1 MGEQMSIWRRLT
13 QGLLAM
19 IGGFVT
25 WPVLANT
32 SGGDLLF
39 VEVIEK
45 LQKNALVVLAI
56 IAVLGLVAALVKWA
70 ASQSNMEISSFGK
83 WIIVIAL
90 IGAGVT
96 SFLGELGLTA
106 AVL

>member
-1 MGEQMSIWRRLT
+1 MGERNGRRRAA
-13 QGLLAM
+13 QGLLAVLA
-19 IGGFVT
+19 GWAT
-25 WPVLANT
+25 WPVRANT

-45 LQKNALVVLAI
+45 LQTNALVVLAI

-90 IGAGVT
+90 IGAGVS
-96 SFLGELGLTA
+96 SFLDELGLTA